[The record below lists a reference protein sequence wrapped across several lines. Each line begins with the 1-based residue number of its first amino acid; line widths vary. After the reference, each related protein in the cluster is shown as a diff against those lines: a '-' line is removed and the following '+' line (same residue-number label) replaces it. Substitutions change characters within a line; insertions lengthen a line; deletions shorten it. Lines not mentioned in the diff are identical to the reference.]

1 MKDFLR
7 FLRTKTFFIHFTL
20 ASISALLI
28 LWLAFKMMGVY
39 TDHGEVVTVPDFTG
53 KNISELDK
61 FIEDKGITYRII
73 DSIYNP
79 EEKPGI
85 VLSQDPLKDASVK
98 KDRTI
103 YLYVTSV
110 LPPQITMPKL
120 IDRSLRQA
128 TAMIESYGLKV
139 GKTKFVADPCSN
151 CILKQQ
157 SEGKD
162 IEPGTPIKKGTVIDL
177 VVGKGSNGSEQIA
190 IVDVTGITYCQAKS
204 KLLANGLSIGA
215 LILDAAI
222 KDTCSAFVYRQSP
235 MGGGESR
242 VSMGASIDLYI
253 TNDKSKL
260 ELLKTNSTIDG
271 DGNTD

>member
-7 FLRTKTFFIHFTL
+7 FLRTKTFFVHFSL

-28 LWLAFKMMGVY
+28 LWIAFKMMGVY
-39 TDHGEVVTVPDFTG
+39 TDHGDVVTVPNFIG
-53 KNISELDK
+53 KNISELDN
-61 FIEDKGITYRII
+61 FIEEKGITYRII
-73 DSIYNP
+73 DSIYSP
-79 EEKPGI
+79 EEKPGV
-85 VLSQDPLKDASVK
+85 VLSQDPAKDESVK
-98 KDRTI
+98 KNRTI

-120 IDRSLRQA
+120 VDRSLRQA

-157 SEGKD
+157 VDGKD
-162 IEPGTPIKKGTVIDL
+162 IEPGTPIKKGTVVNL
-177 VVGKGSNGSEQIA
+177 VVGKGSNGSEQVAVIN
-190 IVDVTGITYCQAKS
+190 VTGITYCQAKS
-204 KLLANGLSIGA
+204 KLSANGLSIGA

-235 MGGGESR
+235 KGGGDAT
-242 VSMGASIDLYI
+242 VTMGSSIDLYI
-253 TNDKSKL
+253 TTDKSKL
-260 ELLKTNSTIDG
+260 ESNSTND
-271 DGNTD
+271 DTE

>member
-7 FLRTKTFFIHFTL
+7 FLRTKTFFVHFSL
-20 ASISALLI
+20 ASISAILI

-39 TDHGEVVTVPDFTG
+39 TDHGDVVTVPDFTG

-61 FIEDKGITYRII
+61 FIEGKNINYLII
-73 DSIYNP
+73 DSIYSP
-79 EEKPGI
+79 DEKPGI
-85 VLSQDPLKDASVK
+85 VLNQDPLKDESVK
-98 KDRTI
+98 KNRTI

-120 IDRSLRQA
+120 VDRSLRQA

-157 SEGKD
+157 VDGKD
-162 IEPGTPIKKGTVIDL
+162 IEPGTPIKKGTIINL

-190 IVDVTGITYCQAKS
+190 VVNVTGITYCQAKS

-235 MGGGESR
+235 KSGADAT
-242 VSMGASIDLYI
+242 VTMGASVDLYI

-260 ELLKTNSTIDG
+260 ELLNSNSTID
-271 DGNTD
+271 DNE

>member
-1 MKDFLR
+1 
-7 FLRTKTFFIHFTL
+7 
-20 ASISALLI
+20 
-28 LWLAFKMMGVY
+28 MMGVY
-39 TDHGEVVTVPDFTG
+39 TDHGDVVSVPDFVG

-61 FIEDKGITYRII
+61 FIDGKDINYRII
-73 DSIYNP
+73 DSIYSP
-79 EEKPGI
+79 EEKPG
-85 VLSQDPLKDASVK
+85 VVVSQDPIKEESVK
-98 KDRTI
+98 KNRTI

-120 IDRSLRQA
+120 VDRSLRQA

-157 SEGKD
+157 SEGKE

-190 IVDVTGITYCQAKS
+190 IVDVTGITFCQAKS
-204 KLLANGLSIGA
+204 KLSANGLSVGA

-235 MGGGESR
+235 MGGGENR
-242 VSMGASIDLYI
+242 VTMGASIDLYI

-260 ELLKTNSTIDG
+260 ELLKTSSTID
-271 DGNTD
+271 DESN